1 MYREIETWL
10 NVVLEQDIP
19 SSLAAFG
26 FNLYE
31 DENNAW
37 SMELVGTES
46 FDPENE
52 DWICEEVTDFETRDD
67 PFAWE
72 QEAGWEEILEEVILV
87 LKEYLENGLYADLL
101 KSRCGVGVGFVDGDV
116 EILYEEAGNI

>member
-1 MYREIETWL
+1 MYQEIEAWL

-19 SSLAAFG
+19 SSVAAFG

-31 DENNAW
+31 DGNNAW

-116 EILYEEAGNI
+116 EIVYEEAGNI

>member
-37 SMELVGTES
+37 SMEIVGTES

>member
-1 MYREIETWL
+1 MYQEIEAWL

-19 SSLAAFG
+19 SSVAAFG

-31 DENNAW
+31 DGNNAW

-46 FDPENE
+46 FNPENE

>member
-1 MYREIETWL
+1 MYQEIEAWL

-19 SSLAAFG
+19 SSVAAFG

-31 DENNAW
+31 DGNNAW

>member
-1 MYREIETWL
+1 MYQEIEAWL

-19 SSLAAFG
+19 SSVAAFG

-31 DENNAW
+31 DGNNAW

-46 FDPENE
+46 FNPENE

-72 QEAGWEEILEEVILV
+72 QEAGWKEILEEVILV
-87 LKEYLENGLYADLL
+87 LKEYLENGLYANLL

>member
-1 MYREIETWL
+1 MYQEIEAWL

-19 SSLAAFG
+19 SSVAAFG

-31 DENNAW
+31 DGNNAW
-37 SMELVGTES
+37 TMELVGTES

>member
-1 MYREIETWL
+1 MYQEIEAWL

-19 SSLAAFG
+19 SSVAAFG
-26 FNLYE
+26 FILYE
-31 DENNAW
+31 AGNNAW

>member
-1 MYREIETWL
+1 
-10 NVVLEQDIP
+10 
-19 SSLAAFG
+19 
-26 FNLYE
+26 
-31 DENNAW
+31 
-37 SMELVGTES
+37 MELVGTES